1 MAMTQLIIEN
11 VVETN
16 PNAVVLKF
24 RFPENG
30 VETPSFVVNARKAKS
45 YTKWNISMLEKFETK
60 TLSRTEELFEE
71 VIKSSEFE
79 VILGECKNS
88 EIDGELLV
96 KLIQL
101 TMWLES
107 ITCDNPEFVI
117 NYEQV
122 FSYAPGA
129 RKVTVKMA

>member
-1 MAMTQLIIEN
+1 MAMTQVIIEK
-11 VVETN
+11 VVESN

-45 YTKWNISMLEKFETK
+45 YTKWNISMVNGFETK
-60 TLSRTEELFEE
+60 TLSKTEELLEE
-71 VIKSSEFE
+71 AIKSSEFE

-88 EIDGELLV
+88 EIDGELFV

-101 TMWLES
+101 TMWVES
-107 ITCDNPEFVI
+107 ITCDSPEFVI
-117 NYEQV
+117 NYDQIS
-122 FSYAPGA
+122 SYTPGA
-129 RKVTVKMA
+129 RKVTIKMA